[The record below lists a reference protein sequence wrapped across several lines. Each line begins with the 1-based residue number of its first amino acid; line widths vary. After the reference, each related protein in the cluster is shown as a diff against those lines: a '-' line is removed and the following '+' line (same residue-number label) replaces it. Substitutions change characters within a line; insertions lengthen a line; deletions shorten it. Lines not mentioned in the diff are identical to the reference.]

1 MNYKVSQDPNTGFWF
16 LIGDG
21 KILDYSISKKWIDEQ
36 YCKFVGGVKEV
47 FSLAGHSSSRYSER

>member
-47 FSLAGHSSSRYSER
+47 FSLAGHSSSR